1 MADQNTRAPEVE
13 APVSHS
19 EAWAFCAPEA
29 RKWVLVAA
37 ILASS
42 LGFIDGSVMAIA
54 LPAMREGLG
63 ASLGQAQWFANA
75 YLLVLSAFILAGG
88 ALGDRF
94 GTVRV
99 FSAGIAIFVLGS
111 VLCAAAV
118 SPETLIAARAV
129 KGFGAAL
136 MVPGSMAM
144 IGKAYPREDR
154 GRALGLWSAASAITT
169 ALGPIIG
176 GAVLTFG
183 PDWAWRLIFAVNL
196 PLGGLALWLLLTKV
210 QPDKGQNGVPVD
222 VVGAVLAT
230 LGLGLVAAAFTVTGA
245 ALAYGIAGLVILG
258 AFLAWEWR
266 AKAPMIRLGLFRNAG
281 FSITNLATFFLYF
294 ALTAVMYFL
303 PMTATTGW
311 GVSEAEVTAA
321 YLPFSVLI
329 GVMSGWAGRMG
340 DRVGA
345 ARMIVAGAAVVA
357 LAYAGLAV
365 TAPLM
370 AFWQATVPCMTLAAF
385 GMGLLVAP
393 LSAGVMASVGDDAQ
407 GQASGINNA
416 VARVASLMAVSVAG
430 VAAAWGYARAGG
442 LTGFGE
448 AGADQVKATTA
459 GFVWVAGLAAA
470 CAALSAAIMALETKR
485 R

>member
-1 MADQNTRAPEVE
+1 MADLDTRAQDHT
-13 APVSHS
+13 APV
-19 EAWAFCAPEA
+19 AFCAPEA
-29 RKWVLVAA
+29 RKWVLLAA

-54 LPAMREGLG
+54 LPAMRAGLG
-63 ASLGQAQWFANA
+63 ASLAQAQWFANA

-94 GTVRV
+94 GTMRV
-99 FSAGIAIFVLGS
+99 FSAGIAVFVLGS
-111 VLCAAAV
+111 VFCAVAPT
-118 SPETLIAARAV
+118 PETLIAARTV

-144 IGKAYPREDR
+144 IGKAYPRADR

-176 GAVLTFG
+176 GAVLTLG

-196 PLGGLALWLLLTKV
+196 PLGGLALWLLVTKV
-210 QPDKGQNGVPVD
+210 QPDKGQPDVPID
-222 VVGAVLAT
+222 GLGAVLAT
-230 LGLGLVAAAFTVTGA
+230 VALGLVAAAFTVTGQGVA
-245 ALAYGIAGLVILG
+245 FGLAGVAVFGL
-258 AFLAWEWR
+258 FLLWEMR
-266 AKAPMIRLGLFRNAG
+266 AKAPMIRLSLFRDAG

-303 PMTATTGW
+303 PMTATTAW
-311 GVSEAEVTAA
+311 GVSEAAVTAA

-329 GVMSGWAGRMG
+329 GVMSGWAGRMA

-345 ARMIVAGAAVVA
+345 APMIAAGAALVA

-365 TAPLM
+365 TAPMM

-393 LSAGVMASVGDDAQ
+393 LSAGVMASVGDEAQ

-430 VAAAWGYARAGG
+430 AAAAFGYARAGG
-442 LTGFGE
+442 AAGFAESDVTG
-448 AGADQVKATTA
+448 AGQAMATTT

-470 CAALSAAIMALETKR
+470 CAALSAAIMVLRLR